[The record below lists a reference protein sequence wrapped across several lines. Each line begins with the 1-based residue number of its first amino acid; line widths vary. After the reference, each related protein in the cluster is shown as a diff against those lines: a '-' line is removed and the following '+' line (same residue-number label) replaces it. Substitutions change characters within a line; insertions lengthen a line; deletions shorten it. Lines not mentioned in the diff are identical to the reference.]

1 MRILYGVVGEGMGHA
16 TRSKVVIRHLVTRG
30 HVVKVAS
37 AGRAA
42 DFLSRAG
49 FDVVKAQELGI
60 EYTDGAVN
68 TAGTLALNLAR
79 LPGILA
85 TGSAAWSQFDTFAPQ
100 LVISDF
106 DSLAS
111 MYGRTHGIPVISID
125 NMQAID
131 RCAHAP
137 EITTSPDFELTRAI
151 VAARLPDCAHYVI
164 TSFFYPP
171 IAKPN
176 TTLVPPILRDAIL
189 QARVTN
195 DGPVLVYQ
203 TSMGDV
209 RLLETLGQ
217 FPSRQFV
224 VYGAAP
230 TNMAPANV
238 TMKPFDENGFVD
250 DLARSSAVIANG
262 GMSLLGE
269 ALSLGKPVYSV
280 PVRGHFEQEMNARY
294 VEALGL
300 GLMSREFNADTLRR
314 FLGGRFGRIARSDNS
329 RLLQTVDSLLAH

>member
-16 TRSKVVIRHLVTRG
+16 TRSKVVIQHLLSRG

-60 EYTDGAVN
+60 EYVDGAVN
-68 TAGTLALNLAR
+68 TAGTLALNLGR

-85 TGSAAWSQFDTFAPQ
+85 TGGAAWAQFDAFAPQ

-111 MYGRTHGIPVISID
+111 MYGRTHGVPVVSID
-125 NMQAID
+125 NMQIID

-137 EITTSPDFELTRAI
+137 EITASPDYEITRAI

-164 TSFFYPP
+164 TTFFYPP
-171 IAKPN
+171 IAKSD
-176 TTLVPPILRDAIL
+176 TTLVPPILRDAVL

-195 DGPVLVYQ
+195 DGPILVYQ
-203 TSMGDV
+203 TSMGDA

-217 FPSRQFV
+217 FPSRQFI
-224 VYGAAP
+224 VYGTAGRAL
-230 TNMAPANV
+230 ANV
-238 TMKPFDENGFVD
+238 TMKPFDEQGFVD

-294 VEALGL
+294 VERLGL
-300 GLMSREFNADTLRR
+300 GLMSREFNADTLRQ
-314 FLGGRFGRIARSDNS
+314 FLGRLGGFGRIARGDNG
-329 RLLQTVDSLLAH
+329 RLFQAVDSLTGH

>member
-1 MRILYGVVGEGMGHA
+1 MKILYGVVGEGMGHA
-16 TRSKVVIRHLVTRG
+16 TRSKVVIRHLLARG

-49 FDVVKAQELGI
+49 FDVVKAEELGI
-60 EYTDGAVN
+60 EYVDGAVSS
-68 TAGTLALNLAR
+68 AGTLAMNLSR

-85 TGSAAWSQFDTFAPQ
+85 TGGAAWSKFDDFRPQF
-100 LVISDF
+100 VISDF

-137 EITTSPDFELTRAI
+137 EITASPDFELTRTI

-176 TTLVPPILRDAIL
+176 TTLVSPILRDAVL
-189 QARVTN
+189 QAHVTD
-195 DGPVLVYQ
+195 DGSVLVYQ
-203 TSMGDV
+203 TSMGDA
-209 RLLETLGQ
+209 RLLETLGR
-217 FPSRQFV
+217 FPSRRFI
-224 VYGAAP
+224 VYG
-230 TNMAPANV
+230 TTGVAPANV
-238 TMKPFDENGFVD
+238 TMKPFDEQGFVD

-269 ALSLGKPVYSV
+269 ALSLGKPVFSV

-300 GLMSREFNADTLRR
+300 GMMSREFNADALGR
-314 FLGGRFGRIARSDNS
+314 FLSGRFGRIARSDNS
-329 RLLQTVDSLLAH
+329 RLFQTVDSLLGR

>member
-16 TRSKVVIRHLVTRG
+16 TRSKVVIRHLLSRG

-49 FDVVKAQELGI
+49 FSVVKAEELGI
-60 EYTDGAVN
+60 EYVDGAVSSM
-68 TAGTLALNLAR
+68 GTLAMNLGR

-85 TGSAAWSQFDTFAPQ
+85 TGGAAWSQFDDFRPQ

-137 EITTSPDFELTRAI
+137 EITASPDFELTRTI

-176 TTLVPPILRDAIL
+176 TTLVPPILRDAVL
-189 QARVTN
+189 NARVT
-195 DGPVLVYQ
+195 DGGPVLVYQ
-203 TSMGDV
+203 TSMGDA

-217 FPSRQFV
+217 FPSRQFI
-224 VYGAAP
+224 VYGMAP
-230 TNMAPANV
+230 TTAAPANV
-238 TMKPFDENGFVD
+238 TMKPFDEQGFVD

-294 VEALGL
+294 VEAMGL
-300 GLMSREFNADTLRR
+300 GMMSREFNVDTLRR
-314 FLGGRFGRIARSDNS
+314 FLGGRFGRIARSGNGELF
-329 RLLQTVDSLLAH
+329 RVVDSLVGG

>member
-16 TRSKVVIRHLVTRG
+16 TRSKVVIRHLLARG
-30 HVVKVAS
+30 HTVLIAS

-42 DFLSRAG
+42 DFLSHAG
-49 FDVVKAQELGI
+49 FNVVKAQELGI
-60 EYTDGAVN
+60 DYTDGAVN
-68 TAGTLALNLAR
+68 SAGTLALNLGR

-85 TGSAAWSQFDTFAPQ
+85 TGGAAWVKFDTFAPQ
-100 LVISDF
+100 FVISDF

-137 EITTSPDFELTRAI
+137 EITASPDFEITRAI
-151 VAARLPDCAHYVI
+151 VAARLPGCAHYVI

-176 TTLVPPILRDAIL
+176 TTLVPPILRDAVL

-203 TSMGDV
+203 TSMGDA
-209 RLLETLGQ
+209 RLLETLSQ

-224 VYGAAP
+224 VYGTTGRAL
-230 TNMAPANV
+230 ANV
-238 TMKPFDENGFVD
+238 MMKAFDEQGFVD

-280 PVRGHFEQEMNARY
+280 PVRGQFEQEMNARY

-300 GLMSREFNADTLRR
+300 GMMSREFNADTLRR
-314 FLGGRFGRIARSDNS
+314 FLGGLGGFGRIVRSDNG
-329 RLLQTVDSLLAH
+329 RLFQTVDSLLAG